1 MHQNMLKNDLGSLKF
16 DVDKLD
22 IAKLKS
28 ASLDLSN
35 LSNVVK
41 DDVVKRSYI
50 MNYLKKLKLFR
61 LFTLAVQ
68 LKN

>member
-1 MHQNMLKNDLGSLKF
+1 MLKNDLGSLKF